1 MNKNTNNEHT
11 YITCNIVDTF
21 FIVFFFDN
29 TKQIVNNSTINN
41 QVI

>member
-1 MNKNTNNEHT
+1 MNKNANNEHT

-21 FIVFFFDN
+21 FIVFFDN